1 MNKEMKAVVQ
11 TRNDSGTNWT
21 ASNPILRKGE
31 MGYDSSLRKFK
42 IGDGT
47 TAWNDLPY
55 VTAEMSF
62 DFGDEG

>member
-1 MNKEMKAVVQ
+1 MSKEVKVRLLVRSDTAANWEA
-11 TRNDSGTNWT
+11 ND
-21 ASNPILRKGE
+21 PILKKNE
-31 MGYDSSLRKFK
+31 MGYDITAQKFK

-47 TAWNDLPY
+47 TKWSSLPY